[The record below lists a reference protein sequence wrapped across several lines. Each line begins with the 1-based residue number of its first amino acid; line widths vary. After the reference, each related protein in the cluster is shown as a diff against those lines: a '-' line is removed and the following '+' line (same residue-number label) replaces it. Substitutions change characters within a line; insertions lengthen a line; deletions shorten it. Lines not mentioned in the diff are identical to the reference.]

1 MFYLARREYYLMLLS
16 QRIVHREA
24 SMFMMKQQF
33 YDVQTINQILKNNK
47 KRRIVAIFKDYLIY
61 DEVAEVIT
69 EILKIRESVQI
80 ISEVAK
86 EQTEMKN
93 RYQSFHQTPNYYS
106 LDDVRWYLYENTVN
120 KFQNYFEKIKSN
132 NRQPLPII

>member
-80 ISEVAK
+80 ISDVAK

-106 LDDVRWYLYENTVN
+106 LTDVRWYLYENTVN

>member
-80 ISEVAK
+80 ISEIAK

-106 LDDVRWYLYENTVN
+106 LTDVRWYLYENTVN

>member
-106 LDDVRWYLYENTVN
+106 LTDVRWYLYENTVN

>member
-93 RYQSFHQTPNYYS
+93 RSQSFHQTPNYYS
-106 LDDVRWYLYENTVN
+106 LTDVRWYLYENTVN

>member
-1 MFYLARREYYLMLLS
+1 
-16 QRIVHREA
+16 
-24 SMFMMKQQF
+24 
-33 YDVQTINQILKNNK
+33 LKNNK

-80 ISEVAK
+80 ISEIAK

-93 RYQSFHQTPNYYS
+93 RY
-106 LDDVRWYLYENTVN
+106 
-120 KFQNYFEKIKSN
+120 
-132 NRQPLPII
+132 

>member
-69 EILKIRESVQI
+69 EILKIRESIQI

-106 LDDVRWYLYENTVN
+106 LTDVRWYLYENTVN

>member
-1 MFYLARREYYLMLLS
+1 
-16 QRIVHREA
+16 
-24 SMFMMKQQF
+24 MKQQF

-69 EILKIRESVQI
+69 ETLKITESFKI
-80 ISEVAK
+80 ISETAK
-86 EQTEMKN
+86 DQVEMKE

-106 LDDVRWYLYENTVN
+106 LIDVRWYLYENTVS
-120 KFQNYFEKIKSN
+120 KFQNYFEKIRSN
-132 NRQPLPII
+132 NK

>member
-24 SMFMMKQQF
+24 SIFMMKQQF

-106 LDDVRWYLYENTVN
+106 LTDVRWYLYENTVN

>member
-16 QRIVHREA
+16 QRILHREA

-33 YDVQTINQILKNNK
+33 YDVQTINQILQNNK

-106 LDDVRWYLYENTVN
+106 LTDVRWYLYENTVN